1 MRTLFRALLWLV
13 GGLLA
18 LALTAAGLG
27 YYLLSRSQPVYEGEY
42 TLDGLARDV
51 EIVRDANAV
60 PHIYAKTEEDAY
72 FAMGLVHAQ
81 ERLWQMEL
89 SRRGAQ
95 GRLAEIFGPA
105 ALALDR
111 NLRALDLQNLAQASL
126 KHQSPET
133 IRALEAYAAGVNA
146 WIGVVNE
153 DALGRGAPEFF
164 LFDEGLA
171 PWTPA
176 DSLAILKVMALRLTN
191 AAEMETR
198 RAKLL
203 RILTPDQ
210 LEDIFPLYPDPGM
223 LALPA
228 FAEAYPGLTMPDGS
242 QRAESG
248 AEDAAAA
255 LAELFFP
262 PARRAG
268 ASNVWAVDGRR
279 TATGAPLL
287 ANDPH
292 LWLSAPSVWM
302 LMHVEFPG
310 NGVIGG
316 TLAGAPAVLVGRNR
330 SIAWGLTTA
339 GIDDQ
344 DIYIEKLNPENPAEY
359 LTPEGWAPMRSRRE
373 TIRVKGAPEE
383 ALTLRWTRHGPVP
396 PPDLYDLGAVTP
408 EGHVA
413 ALAWTALSAED
424 RSLEAALELMRAT
437 TVEEAARAGEMVLAP
452 GQNVA
457 VADRNGVGIF
467 VTGRPPKRR
476 ADSRSRGRLPSLGW
490 IPANDW
496 EGLGDGAS
504 TPRSIRPRSGVVANA
519 NNRSTNAAFPD
530 HLSFDWEA
538 PYRIRRIEQKLNA
551 REFHTSDSFIELQ
564 NDTVSEMA
572 RAVLPLV
579 ASDLWWT
586 RDEAVGDARG
596 DRREAALKMLG
607 AWNGEM
613 SEHSPEPLIFAAWM
627 RALTR
632 RVTADELGESFPE
645 IEGARPLFIERVFY
659 DVDGA
664 GRWCDIDKTRRVET
678 CAEISKLA
686 LDDALDELV
695 AAYGADIAAWRWG
708 EAHRARHLA
717 TPLGLRWPFDLLVN
731 IEHETSG
738 GDYTVQRAQ
747 TLGQGPEPYM
757 NAHAAGYRA
766 VYDFADLDRSVFIIS
781 TGESG
786 HPLSRHYDDLA
797 ELWRVGE
804 YIPMSMAES
813 DIRAGALG
821 SMRLSPRSAE

>member
-1 MRTLFRALLWLV
+1 MRTLFRVLLWLT

-18 LALTAAGLG
+18 LALIAAGLG
-27 YYLLSRSQPVYEGEY
+27 YYLISRSKPDYDSVQTLAGLNGE
-42 TLDGLARDV
+42 V

-60 PHIYAKTEEDAY
+60 PHIYAQTDADAY
-72 FAMGLVHAQ
+72 FALGVVHAQ

-95 GRLAEIFGPA
+95 GRLSELFGPA
-105 ALALDR
+105 ALSLDR
-111 NLRALDLQNLAQASL
+111 RLRALDLHALARASL
-126 KHQSPET
+126 RYQSAET
-133 IRALEAYAAGVNA
+133 IEALDAYSAGVNA

-153 DALGRGAPEFF
+153 SALGRGAPEFF
-164 LFDEGLA
+164 LFNEGLA

-176 DSLAILKVMALRLTN
+176 DSIAILKVMALRLTN
-191 AAEMETR
+191 AATMETK

-203 RILTPDQ
+203 RRLTPEQ
-210 LEDIFPLYPDPGM
+210 LEDLFPVYPDPGI
-223 LALPA
+223 LSLPTFAKGHPEPGAPTVTRRASRDEDDALG
-228 FAEAYPGLTMPDGS
+228 EL
-242 QRAESG
+242 E
-248 AEDAAAA
+248 
-255 LAELFFP
+255 ELFFP

-268 ASNVWAVDGRR
+268 ASNVWAVDGDR
-279 TATGAPLL
+279 TATGASLL

-302 LMHVEFPG
+302 LVHVEFPG
-310 NGVIGG
+310 EGVIGG
-316 TLAGAPAVLVGRNR
+316 SLAGVPAVLVGRNR
-330 SIAWGLTTA
+330 SLAWGLTTA

-344 DIYIEKLNPENPAEY
+344 DVYIEKLNPENPDEY
-359 LTPEGWAPMRSRRE
+359 LTPEGWARMTSRTE
-373 TIRVKGAPEE
+373 TIRVKGADDV
-383 ALTLRWTRHGPVP
+383 ATTLRWTRHGPVP

-424 RSLEAALELMRAT
+424 RSLEAALNLMRAT
-437 TVEEAARAGEMVLAP
+437 TIEAAVKAGEKVLAP

-457 VADRNGVGIF
+457 VAEKSGVGVF
-467 VTGRPPKRR
+467 VTGRPPNRR
-476 ADSRSRGRLPSLGW
+476 IGSRSHGRLPSLGW
-490 IPANDW
+490 IAENDW
-496 EGLGDGAS
+496 DGLADPSA
-504 TPRSIRPRSGVVANA
+504 TPRSIRPASGVVANA
-519 NNRSTNAAFPD
+519 NNRTTNAPFPD

-551 REFHTSDSFIELQ
+551 RQFHTAESFVELQ

-572 RAVLPLV
+572 RAVLPLI

-586 RDEAVGDARG
+586 RDEGVGDARG
-596 DRREAALKMLG
+596 DRRDAALKMLG

-613 SEHSPEPLIFAAWM
+613 SEHAAEPLIFAAWM

-632 RVTADELGESFPE
+632 RIAGDELGEDLSE

-664 GRWCDIDKTRRVET
+664 GRWCDVDKTARVET

-695 AAYGADIAAWRWG
+695 AAHGADMSTWRWG
-708 EAHRARHLA
+708 EVHRARHLA
-717 TPLGLRWPFDLLVN
+717 TPLGLRWPFDLFVN

-747 TLGQGPEPYM
+747 TRGRGPEPYL
-757 NAHAAGYRA
+757 NVHAAGYRA
-766 VYDFADLDRSVFIIS
+766 VYDFADLDRSVYIIS

-786 HPLSRHYDDLA
+786 HLLSRHYDDLA
-797 ELWRVGE
+797 ELWRAGE
-804 YIPMSMAES
+804 YIPMSMADS

-821 SMRLSPRSAE
+821 VMRLLPAEE

>member
-1 MRTLFRALLWLV
+1 MRTLFRVLLWLA
-13 GGLLA
+13 GGLVAVA
-18 LALTAAGLG
+18 LVAAAFG
-27 YYLLSRSQPVYEGEY
+27 YYLISRSQPVYDGAR
-42 TLDGLARDV
+42 TLAGIERDV

-60 PHIYAKTEEDAY
+60 PHIYAKTDADAY
-72 FAMGLVHAQ
+72 FAMGLIHAQ

-95 GRLAEIFGPA
+95 GRLAELFGPA
-105 ALALDR
+105 ALPLDR
-111 NLRALDLQNLAQASL
+111 RLRALDLHNLARASL
-126 KHQSPET
+126 RFQTPET
-133 IRALEAYAAGVNA
+133 IAALEAYAAGVNA

-153 DALGRGAPEFF
+153 EALGRGAPEFF
-164 LFDEGLA
+164 LFNESLA

-191 AAEMETR
+191 AAEMETK

-203 RILTPDQ
+203 RRLTPEQ
-210 LEDIFPLYPDPGM
+210 LEDLFPLYPDPGM

-228 FAEAYPGLTMPDGS
+228 FASAFPGLDMPTTS
-242 QRAESG
+242 RRAEVDDTVRSL
-248 AEDAAAA
+248 EQI
-255 LAELFFP
+255 FFP
-262 PARRAG
+262 RARFAG

-279 TATGAPLL
+279 TASGAPLL

-310 NGVIGG
+310 RGVIGG
-316 TLAGAPAVLVGRNR
+316 TLAGVPAVFVGRNR
-330 SIAWGLTTA
+330 SLAWGLTTA

-344 DIYIEKLNPENPAEY
+344 DVYIEKLNPDNPDEY
-359 LTPEGWAPMRSRRE
+359 LTPNGWARFNTRVE
-373 TIRVKGAPEE
+373 TIRVKGGEPVE
-383 ALTLRWTRHGPVP
+383 ATLRWTRHGPVP

-408 EGHVA
+408 PGHVA

-424 RSLEAALELMRAT
+424 RSLEAALAMMRADRIEDAT
-437 TVEEAARAGEMVLAP
+437 AAGEKVLAP
-452 GQNVA
+452 GQNIA
-457 VADRNGVGIF
+457 VADKDGVGIF
-467 VTGRPPKRR
+467 VAGRAPKRR
-476 ADSRSRGRLPSLGW
+476 ADSRSQGRLPSLGW
-490 IPANDW
+490 IEENDW
-496 EGLGDGAS
+496 LGLSEPGSG
-504 TPRSIRPRSGVVANA
+504 PRSIRPRSGVVANA
-519 NNRSTNAAFPD
+519 NNRSTNAVFPD

-551 REFHTSDSFIELQ
+551 REFHTAESFIELQ

-586 RDEAVGDARG
+586 RDEGAGDARG

-613 SEHSPEPLIFAAWM
+613 SEHAAEPLIFVAWM

-632 RVTADELGESFPE
+632 RIAGDELGESLPE

-664 GRWCDIDKTRRVET
+664 GRWCDVDKTARVET

-686 LDDALDELV
+686 LDDALDELA
-695 AAYGADIAAWRWG
+695 AAYGSDISAWRWG

-717 TPLGLRWPFDLLVN
+717 TPLGLRWPFGLFVN

-738 GDYTVQRAQ
+738 GDYTLQRAQ
-747 TLGQGPEPYM
+747 TRGRGPEPYQ
-757 NAHAAGYRA
+757 NVHAAGFRA
-766 VYDFADLDRSVFIIS
+766 VYDFADLDRSVYIIS

-786 HPLSRHYDDLA
+786 HLLSRHYDDLA

-804 YIPMSMAES
+804 YIPMSMAED

-821 SMRLSPRSAE
+821 VMRLSPAE